1 MSYVVTALKDSDD
14 VISLPFDAD
23 SEAQAAEQ
31 ARRQG
36 YIVLGVKRRMAM
48 RRAARRTRFSAGLFS
63 QELLALLAAG
73 LTLVEAIEALSRKR
87 QYAEELVVGDLL
99 QALKQGHSFSNA
111 IGRHPVHFTSLYVA
125 TVQASERTGSLQEA
139 LARYV
144 AWLEQITQ
152 LRKRIASASLY
163 PALLALVGTLV
174 ILFLLFYVIPRF
186 ATVYE
191 SFAGTLPFFS
201 RALIGFGRF
210 IADYGGLV
218 GLVLV
223 AVVVALTIAARSPS
237 ARLAFAGTINRMPWI
252 AESLRLYE
260 LTRLYRTFG
269 MLLKAGL
276 PVLRATDMLAPLL
289 SMGTRNR
296 LAAARRR
303 IAEGQALSTAMTD
316 AGLVTPIAERFLRV
330 GERTGNM
337 GEMMERL
344 AAFHDDELA
353 RSIQDFARLFE
364 PVLMLMLGLIVG
376 AIVVLMYLPIFELA
390 TAVQS

>member
-14 VISLPFDAD
+14 VISLPFDVD

-36 YIVLGVKRRMAM
+36 YVVLGVKRRMAM
-48 RRAARRTRFSAGLFS
+48 NRHARRSRFSAALFS

-73 LTLVEAIEALSRKR
+73 LTLVEALDALSRKR
-87 QYAEELVVGDLL
+87 QYAEEPVVGDLL
-99 QALKQGHSFSNA
+99 KALKEGHSFSTA
-111 IGRHPVHFTSLYVA
+111 IARHPVHFTALYVA

-144 AWLEQITQ
+144 GWQEQMTHLRRTIT
-152 LRKRIASASLY
+152 SASLY
-163 PALLALVGTLV
+163 PALLALVGALV

-191 SFAGTLPFFS
+191 SLSGSLPFFS

-210 IADYGGLV
+210 IADYGGILGIMLALTV
-218 GLVLV
+218 VSLVLV
-223 AVVVALTIAARSPS
+223 T
-237 ARLAFAGTINRMPWI
+237 RMPGARPALGRTLNRVPLI
-252 AESLRLYE
+252 ADGVRLYE
-260 LTRLYRTFG
+260 LTRLYRTLG

-276 PVLRATDMLAPLL
+276 PVLRAMDMLAPLL
-289 SMGTRNR
+289 SAATQTR
-296 LAAARRR
+296 LADARRR
-303 IAEGQALSTAMTD
+303 IAEGQALSMAMTET
-316 AGLVTPIAERFLRV
+316 GLVTPIAERFLRV
-330 GERTGNM
+330 GERAGNM

-364 PVLMLMLGLIVG
+364 PILMLVLGVIVG

>member
-1 MSYVVTALKDSDD
+1 MTYVVIALKDSDD
-14 VISLPFDAD
+14 VVALPFDVD
-23 SEAQAAEQ
+23 SEAQAADQ

-36 YIVLGVKRRMAM
+36 HVVLGVKRRMTM
-48 RRAARRTRFSAGLFS
+48 RSAARRPRFSAGLFS

-73 LTLVEAIEALSRKR
+73 LTLVEAIEALSRKH
-87 QYAEELVVGDLL
+87 QYAEEPVVGDLL
-99 QALKQGHSFSNA
+99 QALKRGHSFSNA
-111 IGRHPVHFTSLYVA
+111 IAHHPVHFTPLYVA

-144 AWLEQITQ
+144 AWQEQMTQ

-201 RALIGFGRF
+201 RALIVFGRF
-210 IADYGGLV
+210 IADYGALV
-218 GLVLV
+218 GIVLV
-223 AVVVALTIAARSPS
+223 SVIAALTVAARSRS
-237 ARLAFAGTINRMPWI
+237 ARLGFTGAINRIPWI

-289 SMGTRNR
+289 SAATCDR
-296 LAAARRR
+296 LTAARQR
-303 IAEGQALSTAMTD
+303 ISEGQTLSTAMTD
-316 AGLVTPIAERFLRV
+316 TGLVTPIAERFLQV

-364 PVLMLMLGLIVG
+364 PVLMLVLGVIVG
-376 AIVVLMYLPIFELA
+376 AIVVMMYLPIFELA